1 MFPQRTDI
9 EEETDL
15 SSCRSV
21 LDMAKLQKI
30 VEEILQRYPERFTMD
45 FEHNK
50 RELEKVA
57 VISSKEAR
65 NRVAGYIVRYLKK
78 EELSKE
84 GQAY

>member
-1 MFPQRTDI
+1 M
-9 EEETDL
+9 DL
-15 SSCRSV
+15 SFYRLV

-30 VEEILQRYPERFTMD
+30 VEEVLRRYPETFTMD

-65 NRVAGYIVRYLKK
+65 NKIAGYIVRYLKK
-78 EELSKE
+78 KELSRE